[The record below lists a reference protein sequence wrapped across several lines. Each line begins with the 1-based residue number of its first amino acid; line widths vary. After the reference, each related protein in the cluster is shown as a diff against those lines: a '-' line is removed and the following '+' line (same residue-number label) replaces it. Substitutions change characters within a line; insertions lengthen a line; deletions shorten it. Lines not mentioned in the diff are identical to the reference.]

1 MLFFN
6 LKEIFFF
13 TKNYLEIFF
22 NEKKN
27 NIFLITI
34 SFFFIII
41 FYFITK
47 ITFSDLNLNFFFLLF
62 MYIYL
67 FSNIF
72 SYVFKYYLGF
82 YGVFLLNTVSN
93 FFFFLFCILNLNF
106 FFIENK
112 TLNIQLFKWFFLAK
126 DQIIFFEFF
135 IDFISFSFIL
145 LTTSISFFVNLFIFA
160 YFKHEPYINRLI
172 SLINSF
178 VLSMLIL
185 VSAGNLI
192 IFFLG
197 WELIGLTSF
206 FLINFWSERPG
217 TFKSAFKA
225 FSFNKISDASV
236 LISCI
241 IIYFLFNELSFDK
254 IFNLVLFKNF
264 ISINVF
270 LDVSLLD
277 ICSFFFLLASFIKS
291 AQIFFHVWLPDSME
305 APVPASALIH
315 SATLVSAGVY
325 LILRFY
331 CLLEFSFYFHLIL
344 PVIGSLTAFVG
355 GVGAVFQTD
364 LKKILAYS
372 TISHCG
378 FLIFLCNFGNFK
390 YVLFYLF
397 IHGFFKA
404 ASFLCVGNII
414 HFSKNYQDL
423 RRMGFLYKYL
433 PVEFFFLSFCL
444 FNLSGLPF
452 FFGFYIKNLLFIS
465 YDFFYIDQICFSLIF
480 LSCLTGLFYSYNI
493 IFFSFF
499 DFKKGRK
506 EVYFSNNHL
515 NFKSK
520 FYSNTTLASNIAI
533 FCLIIY
539 SYLIIFF
546 LFYVIVLESTD
557 ISDFYIIFEKN
568 TLFFYNNFDYSFLY
582 NFKLFYWIVIIFVFM
597 LFILSIF
604 KKIKNLKK
612 NLIDFYSLITF
623 GFFFF

>member
-1 MLFFN
+1 MFFFN
-6 LKEIFFF
+6 LKEKFFF
-13 TKNYLEIFF
+13 IKNELQLIFD
-22 NEKKN
+22 EKKN
-27 NIFLITI
+27 NILMLVFFL
-34 SFFFIII
+34 FFIFFI
-41 FYFITK
+41 YLITK
-47 ITFSDLNLNFFFLLF
+47 ISFIELNLSFYFLLF
-62 MYIYL
+62 IYIYI

-72 SYVFKYYLGF
+72 SYIFKFYLGF
-82 YGVFLLNTVSN
+82 YGVFLLNVISN
-93 FFFFLFCILNLNF
+93 FFFLFNCVLNLNY

-112 TLNIQLFKWFFLAK
+112 NLNIQLFKWFYISK
-126 DQIIFFEFF
+126 DQLIFFEFY

-145 LTTSISFFVNLFIFA
+145 LTTSISFFVNLFIFS
-160 YFKHEPYINRLI
+160 YFKNEPYINRLI

-185 VSAGNLI
+185 VSAGNII

-241 IIYFLFNELSFDK
+241 IIYFMFNELSFDK
-254 IFNLVLFKNF
+254 IFNLILFKNF
-264 ISINVF
+264 ISINIF
-270 LDVSLLD
+270 LDISLVD
-277 ICSFFFLLASFIKS
+277 ICSFFFLLAAFIKS
-291 AQIFFHVWLPDSME
+291 AQVFFHVWLPDSME

-331 CLLEFSFYFHLIL
+331 SFLELSFYFHLIL
-344 PVIGSLTAFVG
+344 PFIGSLTAFIG

-465 YDFFYIDQICFSLIF
+465 FDFFYIDQICFSLIF

-506 EVYFSNNHL
+506 EIYFINSSFDFN
-515 NFKSK
+515 SK
-520 FYSNTTLASNIAI
+520 FYSNTTLASNISI
-533 FCLIIY
+533 FLLIIY
-539 SYLIIFF
+539 SYVISFF
-546 LFYVIVLESTD
+546 LFYVIILDLTD
-557 ISDFYIIFEKN
+557 VSDFYIFFEKN
-568 TLFFYNNFDYSFLY
+568 SLFFFNNFDYSFLY
-582 NFKLFYWIVIIFVFM
+582 NFKLFYWIVIIFILM
-597 LFILSIF
+597 LTMLSIF
-604 KKIKNLKK
+604 KKLKNLKK